1 MSNLL
6 KKRSFRRCMVATLSL
21 MLFVSMVFGGVPGVG
36 KAADVYADVNDRY
49 VIAIDDGGDTFYEK
63 CTLHEEDFD
72 TDGNLTI
79 EFRGADENNYNLF
92 YQIDGKGKPY
102 INSNSFEL
110 TDSYFY
116 LTYFIINRERCVKC
130 DYNAKVLTVNK
141 SDFKK
146 KQDGFYEM
154 TVGTADTFTNNQWYL
169 GIWFDENGENTYAPL
184 GSWKGSGNSQ
194 WFEDTSGWYPVS
206 QWMQTNKYYESFNAY
221 AYKSEA
227 AQMSG
232 GWSDDNM
239 NVSRAWFY
247 FDSNGYAVHDGW
259 YQIDG
264 YWYYFDNFLY
274 EAGCWRDG
282 YYIGYD
288 GTQTYEY
295 TGSWK
300 SDGTGWWFE
309 DTSGWYPSNH
319 NQIIDGKV
327 YYFRADGYLA
337 TDQWL
342 APGTDGN
349 PGEAGNTWSDWI
361 HVDSSGLID
370 KYGEY
375 DENGNWSEHGDWREY
390 Q

>member
-6 KKRSFRRCMVATLSL
+6 KKRSFRRCVVATLSL

-49 VIAIDDGGDTFYEK
+49 VIGEDNGYDTFYER
-63 CTLHEEDFD
+63 CTLHDEDFD
-72 TDGNLTI
+72 ADGNLTI
-79 EFRGADENNYNLF
+79 EFRGADNYNLF

-102 INSNSFEL
+102 INSNYHEL
-110 TDSYFY
+110 TDPYFY
-116 LTYFIINRERCVKC
+116 LTYFIINRERTVKC
-130 DYNAKVLTVNK
+130 DYNGKALTVNK

-146 KQDGFYEM
+146 KSDGLYELAI
-154 TVGTADTFTNNQWYL
+154 GKAHNDTKNQWYL

-206 QWMQTNKYYESFNAY
+206 QWMQTNKYYGSFNAN

-227 AQMSG
+227 DQMSG
-232 GWSDDNM
+232 GAWSDDNM

-247 FDSNGYAVHDGW
+247 FDSNGYAVYDGW

-264 YWYYFDNFLY
+264 YWYHFDNFLY
-274 EAGCWRDG
+274 EANCWRDG

-309 DTSGWYPSNH
+309 DTSGWYPSNQS
-319 NQIIDGKV
+319 QIIDGKV

-349 PGEAGNTWSDWI
+349 PGEAGNIWNSWI
-361 HVDSSGLID
+361 HVDSSGLMD
-370 KYGEY
+370 KHGEY
-375 DENGNWSEHGDWREY
+375 DENGNWREY
-390 Q
+390 